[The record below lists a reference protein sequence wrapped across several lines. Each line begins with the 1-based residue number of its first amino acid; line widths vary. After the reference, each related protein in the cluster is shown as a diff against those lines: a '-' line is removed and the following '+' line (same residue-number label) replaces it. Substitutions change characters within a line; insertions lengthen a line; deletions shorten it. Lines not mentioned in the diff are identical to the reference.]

1 MDSEK
6 DILLY
11 GLYKKRETF
20 FADVKNNKVDLQGYP
35 TLSGE
40 SEHAHIIDYYNNRLH
55 MAIVERKRSGRL
67 RTFEQ
72 WRLFI
77 DQLLFVLFRFW
88 NEYPLWKQYLQCM
101 NWNPKNCLWATF
113 NYPIFHENLRLE
125 GIVLY
130 FQNEA
135 GETISCNDHI
145 TRGCKNGIDMAMY
158 YPNIL
163 IYFVLDGIKMKEVM
177 QKNRQKKYK
186 SEYTCKELR
195 YIFRHWYQLKEKVVF
210 FLNRKIVKA
219 PWIEGNHIRQW
230 QKYHEHRK
238 KKGKREIAK
247 SVDDLTHDALPKE
260 KKKNELKSF
269 KALLLEVNEKGKIQ
283 KKMEKSI
290 GRQRAFTL

>member
-11 GLYKKRETF
+11 GLYKKREAF

-67 RTFEQ
+67 RTFKQ

-101 NWNPKNCLWATF
+101 NWNPKNSLWATF

-130 FQNEA
+130 FQNEE
-135 GETISCNDHI
+135 GEIISCNKHI

-230 QKYHEHRK
+230 ERYHEHRK
-238 KKGKREIAK
+238 EKLMKETSK
-247 SVDDLTHDALPKE
+247 SVDDLTHDAFPE
-260 KKKNELKSF
+260 EKKNELKSF
-269 KALLLEVNEKGKIQ
+269 KAVILEVNEKGKIQ
-283 KKMEKSI
+283 KKMAKSI